1 MKKKFFAAIAI
12 VLLWFVTNAQVAIDV
27 KPYSFNQKNLDLL
40 SICKSNKLILP
51 AIDVTKLEEED
62 MIEQQNEIPP
72 RFGFP
77 HKVKVNLSS
86 HGTWIDLDNG
96 DRIWCMEIDCPSAK
110 SINLLYDKFWL
121 PHNATF
127 HIYNIDKS
135 HLIGAFTEKNNKGTK
150 EHPGK
155 FGTGLVY
162 GEKIL
167 LEYYEPK
174 DVKGMGIIS
183 ISTVVQGYRYINI
196 LNSIENM
203 ESFGGSGACQ
213 VNINCSP
220 EGDNWQD
227 EKKSVAMI
235 LVNGNR
241 WCSGSLINN
250 VREDGIPY
258 FLTANHCL
266 CGWAVSDTI
275 DAITNPDASDWS
287 FYWNYESPTCTNGTN
302 FVPPST
308 SGAVLVANNSNS
320 DFALFRLTE
329 SPFEI
334 YPSIQPYF
342 SGWDRNTP
350 GQGGVGIHHPAGDI
364 KKISTH
370 NITPT
375 NYGNF
380 WLFYW
385 METLNGFSVTEGG
398 SSGSPLYNNLH
409 RIIGQLYGGSSVDC
423 SNPAL
428 DFAKY
433 GMFNVSWNGDSDPRR
448 RLKDWL
454 DPDNTNSMALDGTYC
469 ASVKNITN
477 TNFTSDTLING
488 CSIYIE
494 NVNIQNN
501 ANVIFDAAKATTIN
515 GPFQVNIGSTLEI
528 R

>member
-1 MKKKFFAAIAI
+1 MKRKILTTI
-12 VLLWFVTNAQVAIDV
+12 EVLFVCFMTNAQISIDV
-27 KPYSFNQKNLDLL
+27 KPYSFDHKALDLA
-40 SICKSNKLILP
+40 SICNSNKLILP
-51 AIDVTKLEEED
+51 AIDVTKLEKED
-62 MIEQQNEIPP
+62 IVDQKNEVPP
-72 RFGFP
+72 RFGFS
-77 HKVKVNLSS
+77 HKVSASLLS
-86 HGTWIDLDNG
+86 HGTWVDLENG

-127 HIYNIDKS
+127 HIYSLNKS

-150 EHPGK
+150 EQPGK

-174 DVKGMGIIS
+174 EVRGMGVIS
-183 ISTVVQGYRYINI
+183 ISTVVHGYRYISV

-203 ESFGGSGACQ
+203 ESFGGSGDCQ

-220 EGDNWQD
+220 EGDNWQN
-227 EKKSVAMI
+227 EKRSVAMI

-266 CGWAVSDTI
+266 CGWAVNDTL
-275 DAITNPDASDWS
+275 DAINNPDASDWS
-287 FYWNYESPTCTNGTN
+287 FYWNYESPTCANNTDLI
-302 FVPPST
+302 PPST
-308 SGAVLVANNSNS
+308 TGAVLVANNSNS

-329 SPFEI
+329 SPFEF
-334 YPSIQPYF
+334 YPSVQPYF

-380 WLFYW
+380 WCFYW
-385 METLNGFSVTEGG
+385 MQTPNGFSVTEGG

-409 RIIGQLYGGSSVDC
+409 RVIGQLYGGSSVNC
-423 SNPAL
+423 SDPAS
-428 DFAKY
+428 DYAKY
-433 GMFNVSWNGDSDPRR
+433 GMFSVSWNGDNDSRR

-454 DPDNTNSMALDGTYC
+454 DPDGTNQLAIDGTDC
-469 ASVKNITN
+469 ISIKNITN
-477 TNFTSDTLING
+477 TNIILDTLVSG

-494 NVNIQNN
+494 NVSIQNN
-501 ANVIFDAAKATTIN
+501 ANVILDAAKSTTIN
-515 GPFQVNIGSTLEI
+515 GLFQVNIGSTLEI